1 MERNDIFAAAL
12 QKESRW
18 THTENGALAL
28 NSTGEAVLD
37 FFSVVGA
44 LRGADDLRIQ
54 RLFEE
59 SYKEDPLLTAKILFY
74 ARDIRG

>member
-1 MERNDIFAAAL
+1 MERNDIFATAL
-12 QKESRW
+12 KEESRR
-18 THTENGALAL
+18 TLTENGAEAL

-37 FFSVVGA
+37 LFSVVGA
-44 LRGADDLRIQ
+44 LRNADDLRIQ